1 MGALQPEGG
10 GLMNFYESL
19 FILNPALD
27 DAEVKK
33 VIDKVE
39 GYIKKGE
46 GEVLKV
52 DNWGKKKLAYE
63 VKKQKKGN
71 YILLNFK
78 AGAGAISEIERSLKL
93 TDPVMKFLIIRLD
106 KEPVLSSPE
115 SPESTG
121 SSSAG
126 PGQAQNMEED

>member
-1 MGALQPEGG
+1 
-10 GLMNFYESL
+10 MNFYESL

-46 GEVLKV
+46 GEVLKI

-71 YILLNFK
+71 YILLNFRMK
-78 AGAGAISEIERSLKL
+78 AGAIRELERSLKL
-93 TDPVMKFLIIRLD
+93 TDPVIKFMIIKLD
-106 KEPVLSSPE
+106 KEPVLNNPETSS
-115 SPESTG
+115 
-121 SSSAG
+121 
-126 PGQAQNMEED
+126 GQGQVLEEGHREEE